1 MVHASVYF
9 GFAASMIWVAEKDY
23 NLAKHTE
30 IDQPSNNYARSEK
43 EGAFTE
49 KSRNVKGIEYN
60 SEDGTNT
67 GRKLLEDN
75 LPYAG
80 NCSEI
85 DELD

>member
-1 MVHASVYF
+1 MQDLKRKV
-9 GFAASMIWVAEKDY
+9 
-23 NLAKHTE
+23 
-30 IDQPSNNYARSEK
+30 Q
-43 EGAFTE
+43 FTE
-49 KSRNVKGIEYN
+49 KNRNVKGIEYN

>member
-1 MVHASVYF
+1 MQDLKRKVQY
-9 GFAASMIWVAEKDY
+9 
-23 NLAKHTE
+23 
-30 IDQPSNNYARSEK
+30 
-43 EGAFTE
+43 TE
-49 KSRNVKGIEYN
+49 KSRNVKDIEFN
-60 SEDGTNT
+60 AEDGSKI